1 MGRSTCPSPLPFPK
15 RAIAQITDILAFH
28 LPSPDL
34 QNIMTDDFM
43 TTDQDQVT
51 HTDLTNAAEMLAK
64 LTETPANPPKT
75 PSAAEPDE
83 KPSKTRR
90 AYRKPVIVDLNLL
103 KAVAEQIGIKG
114 KNRSSED
121 LLHQVLE
128 IFLVLGVDGEKP
140 ADAGSQPTQPTSESD
155 SPSVNPSVDV
165 ATASPSASVD
175 LKIVADQ
182 AKTLAWFTSEIE
194 TLKAQVQQLEQA
206 LQQGQAQPSA
216 QLAALQ
222 QENQRLQQERD
233 AAVEK
238 LEAFR
243 KLLNGSSTPAISE
256 AAETTQ
262 LAVPS
267 VSIAKPDPAPAA
279 SKKASSRAPSTRGKK
294 AIAPATKPTAAKP
307 SAAKPSAAKPSAAK
321 PKPAPED
328 ASLDPGVLKALYAII
343 EYNDAQTAHADK
355 WAISF
360 PVMKDLCKTIGVAT
374 QTKITQV
381 FRTKADL
388 IEQHHE
394 KHNLGQRHNRVHQG
408 QSITDVISLRA

>member
-1 MGRSTCPSPLPFPK
+1 
-15 RAIAQITDILAFH
+15 
-28 LPSPDL
+28 
-34 QNIMTDDFM
+34 MTDDFM

-51 HTDLTNAAEMLAK
+51 HTDLTSAAEMLAK
-64 LTETPANPPKT
+64 LPETPADKPQT
-75 PSAAEPDE
+75 PSAAESDE

-128 IFLVLGVDGEKP
+128 IFLVLGVDSAEP
-140 ADAGSQPTQPTSESD
+140 VEADAQPAQPTLEPANPSADPTAE
-155 SPSVNPSVDV
+155 SPS
-165 ATASPSASVD
+165 TTVD

-182 AKTLAWFTSEIE
+182 AKTLAWFTHEIE
-194 TLKAQVQQLEQA
+194 TLKDQIKHLEQA
-206 LQQGQAQPSA
+206 VQQGQTQPNTQ

-222 QENQRLQQERD
+222 IENERLRRERD
-233 AAVEK
+233 AAVDK

-243 KLLNGSSTPAISE
+243 KLLNGSSTPAISKE
-256 AAETTQ
+256 IETAP

-267 VSIAKPDPAPAA
+267 VSLAKPEPAPVA

-294 AIAPATKPTAAKP
+294 AIAPAAKP
-307 SAAKPSAAKPSAAK
+307 SATKPSATKSSATKSSATKPSATK

-328 ASLDPGVLKALYAII
+328 ASLDPGVLKALYAIMD
-343 EYNDAQTAHADK
+343 YNNAQAAHADK

-381 FRTKADL
+381 FRAKADL
-388 IEQHHE
+388 IEQHHQ

-408 QSITDVISLRA
+408 QSITDVISLEG

>member
-1 MGRSTCPSPLPFPK
+1 
-15 RAIAQITDILAFH
+15 
-28 LPSPDL
+28 
-34 QNIMTDDFM
+34 MTDDFI
-43 TTDQDQVT
+43 TTDQDRVS

-64 LTETPANPPKT
+64 LTATTTDKPQM
-75 PSAAEPDE
+75 PSAAESDE

-128 IFLVLGVDGEKP
+128 IFLVLGVDP
-140 ADAGSQPTQPTSESD
+140 AEAVEAHAQSAQPASEPVNSAEETAES
-155 SPSVNPSVDV
+155 SP
-165 ATASPSASVD
+165 ATVD

-182 AKTLAWFTSEIE
+182 AKTLAWFTNEIE
-194 TLKAQVQQLEQA
+194 TLKNQVKQLEQA
-206 LQQGQAQPSA
+206 LQQGQTQPNA

-222 QENQRLQQERD
+222 QENQRLRQERD

-243 KLLNGSSTPAISE
+243 KLLNGSSTPALSTPALSE
-256 AAETTQ
+256 EVEIVRP
-262 LAVPS
+262 AVPT
-267 VSIAKPDPAPAA
+267 VSLAEPEPAPVA
-279 SKKASSRAPSTRGKK
+279 SKKAASRASSTRGKK
-294 AIAPATKPTAAKP
+294 AIAPTATKPTATKPTATKPTATKPTAAK
-307 SAAKPSAAKPSAAK
+307 STATK

-328 ASLDPGVLKALYAII
+328 ASLDPGVLKALYAIMD
-343 EYNDAQTAHADK
+343 YNNAQTSHADK

-388 IEQHHE
+388 IEQHHQE
-394 KHNLGQRHNRVHQG
+394 HSLGQRHNRVHQG
-408 QSITDVISLRA
+408 QSITDVISLGV

>member
-1 MGRSTCPSPLPFPK
+1 
-15 RAIAQITDILAFH
+15 
-28 LPSPDL
+28 
-34 QNIMTDDFM
+34 MTNDFI
-43 TTDQDQVT
+43 TTDQDQVS

-64 LTETPANPPKT
+64 LTATTTDKPQT
-75 PSAAEPDE
+75 PSAAESDE

-128 IFLVLGVDGEKP
+128 IFLVLGVDP
-140 ADAGSQPTQPTSESD
+140 AEAVEAHAQSAQPASEPVNSAEETAES
-155 SPSVNPSVDV
+155 SP
-165 ATASPSASVD
+165 AAVD

-182 AKTLAWFTSEIE
+182 AKTLAWFTNEIE
-194 TLKAQVQQLEQA
+194 TLKNQVKQLEQT
-206 LQQGQAQPSA
+206 LQQGQAQPNA

-222 QENQRLQQERD
+222 QENQRLRQERD

-243 KLLNGSSTPAISE
+243 KLLNGSSTPALSTPALSTPALSTPALSE
-256 AAETTQ
+256 EVEIVRP
-262 LAVPS
+262 AVPT
-267 VSIAKPDPAPAA
+267 VSLAEPEPAPVA
-279 SKKASSRAPSTRGKK
+279 SKKAASRVSSTRGKK
-294 AIAPATKPTAAKP
+294 AIAPTAAKPTAAKP
-307 SAAKPSAAKPSAAK
+307 TTARPSAAKT
-321 PKPAPED
+321 KPAPED
-328 ASLDPGVLKALYAII
+328 ASLDPGVLKALYAIMD
-343 EYNDAQTAHADK
+343 YNNAQTSHADK

-388 IEQHHE
+388 IEQHHQE
-394 KHNLGQRHNRVHQG
+394 HSLGQRHNRVHQG
-408 QSITDVISLRA
+408 QSITDVISLGV

>member
-1 MGRSTCPSPLPFPK
+1 
-15 RAIAQITDILAFH
+15 
-28 LPSPDL
+28 
-34 QNIMTDDFM
+34 MTDDFI
-43 TTDQDQVT
+43 TTDQDQVS

-64 LTETPANPPKT
+64 LTATTADKPQT
-75 PSAAEPDE
+75 PSAAESDE

-128 IFLVLGVDGEKP
+128 IFLVLGVDP
-140 ADAGSQPTQPTSESD
+140 AEVVEAHAQSAQPASEPVNSAEETAES
-155 SPSVNPSVDV
+155 SP
-165 ATASPSASVD
+165 AAVD

-182 AKTLAWFTSEIE
+182 AKTLAWFTNEIE
-194 TLKAQVQQLEQA
+194 TLKNQVKQLEQA
-206 LQQGQAQPSA
+206 LQQGQAQPNA

-222 QENQRLQQERD
+222 QENQRLRQERD

-243 KLLNGSSTPAISE
+243 KLLNGSSTPALSTPAPSE
-256 AAETTQ
+256 GVEIVRP
-262 LAVPS
+262 AVPT
-267 VSIAKPDPAPAA
+267 VSLAEPEPTPVA
-279 SKKASSRAPSTRGKK
+279 SKKAASRVSSTRGKK
-294 AIAPATKPTAAKP
+294 AIAPTAAKPTAAKP
-307 SAAKPSAAKPSAAK
+307 TTARPSAAK

-328 ASLDPGVLKALYAII
+328 ASLDPGVLKALYAIMD
-343 EYNDAQTAHADK
+343 YNNAQTSHADK

-388 IEQHHE
+388 IEQHHQE
-394 KHNLGQRHNRVHQG
+394 HSLGQRHNRVHQG
-408 QSITDVISLRA
+408 QSITDVISLGV

>member
-1 MGRSTCPSPLPFPK
+1 
-15 RAIAQITDILAFH
+15 
-28 LPSPDL
+28 
-34 QNIMTDDFM
+34 MTDDFI
-43 TTDQDQVT
+43 TTDQDQVS

-64 LTETPANPPKT
+64 LTATTANKPQTPAE
-75 PSAAEPDE
+75 SDE

-128 IFLVLGVDGEKP
+128 IFLVLGVDSAELGEAHAQP
-140 ADAGSQPTQPTSESD
+140 AQPVSE
-155 SPSVNPSVDV
+155 PVNSVDE
-165 ATASPSASVD
+165 AAESPAAAVD

-182 AKTLAWFTSEIE
+182 AKTLAWFTNEIE
-194 TLKAQVQQLEQA
+194 TLKNQVKLLEQA
-206 LQQGQAQPSA
+206 LQQGQTHPNA

-222 QENQRLQQERD
+222 QENQQLRQERD

-243 KLLNGSSTPAISE
+243 KLLNGSSTPALPE
-256 AAETTQ
+256 EVETVRP
-262 LAVPS
+262 AVPS
-267 VSIAKPDPAPAA
+267 VSLAEPEPAPVA
-279 SKKASSRAPSTRGKK
+279 SKKAASRTSSTRGKK
-294 AIAPATKPTAAKP
+294 AIAPTAKP
-307 SAAKPSAAKPSAAK
+307 SAVKPSTLNKPSADK

-328 ASLDPGVLKALYAII
+328 ASLDPGVLKALYAIMD
-343 EYNDAQTAHADK
+343 YNNAQTSHANK

-388 IEQHHE
+388 IEQHHQE
-394 KHNLGQRHNRVHQG
+394 HSLGQRHNRVHQG
-408 QSITDVISLRA
+408 QSITDVISLGV

>member
-1 MGRSTCPSPLPFPK
+1 
-15 RAIAQITDILAFH
+15 
-28 LPSPDL
+28 
-34 QNIMTDDFM
+34 MTDDFI
-43 TTDQDQVT
+43 TTDQDRVS

-64 LTETPANPPKT
+64 LTATTTDKPQM
-75 PSAAEPDE
+75 PSAAESDE

-128 IFLVLGVDGEKP
+128 IFLVLGVDP
-140 ADAGSQPTQPTSESD
+140 AEAVEAHAQSAQPASEPVNSSEETAES
-155 SPSVNPSVDV
+155 SP
-165 ATASPSASVD
+165 ATVD

-182 AKTLAWFTSEIE
+182 AKTLAWFTNEIE
-194 TLKAQVQQLEQA
+194 TLKNQVKQLEQA
-206 LQQGQAQPSA
+206 LQQGQTQPNA

-222 QENQRLQQERD
+222 QENQRLRQERD

-243 KLLNGSSTPAISE
+243 KLLNGSSTPALSTPALSTPALSE
-256 AAETTQ
+256 EVEIVRP
-262 LAVPS
+262 AVPT
-267 VSIAKPDPAPAA
+267 VSLAEPEPVPVA
-279 SKKASSRAPSTRGKK
+279 SKKAASRASSTRGKK
-294 AIAPATKPTAAKP
+294 AIAPTAKP
-307 SAAKPSAAKPSAAK
+307 STAKPSTKPSAIK

-328 ASLDPGVLKALYAII
+328 ASLDPGVLKALYAIMD
-343 EYNDAQTAHADK
+343 YNNAQTSHADK

-388 IEQHHE
+388 IEQHHQE
-394 KHNLGQRHNRVHQG
+394 HSLGQRHNRVHQG
-408 QSITDVISLRA
+408 QSITDVISLGV

>member
-1 MGRSTCPSPLPFPK
+1 
-15 RAIAQITDILAFH
+15 
-28 LPSPDL
+28 
-34 QNIMTDDFM
+34 MTDDFM
-43 TTDQDQVT
+43 TTDQDRVT
-51 HTDLTNAAEMLAK
+51 HTDLTSAAEMLAK
-64 LTETPANPPKT
+64 LTETSADKLQK

-128 IFLVLGVDGEKP
+128 IFLVLGVDPTE
-140 ADAGSQPTQPTSESD
+140 AVEARSQPEQSPSESV
-155 SPSVNPSVDV
+155 SPSVE
-165 ATASPSASVD
+165 AAAESPPIAVD

-182 AKTLAWFTSEIE
+182 AKTLAWFTNEIE
-194 TLKAQVQQLEQA
+194 TLKDQVKHLEQA
-206 LQQGQAQPSA
+206 LQQGQTQPNA

-222 QENQRLQQERD
+222 QENQRLRQERD

-256 AAETTQ
+256 AVETTR

-267 VSIAKPDPAPAA
+267 VAIAKSEPAPVT
-279 SKKASSRAPSTRGKK
+279 SKKASSRAPSTRGKR
-294 AIAPATKPTAAKP
+294 AIAP
-307 SAAKPSAAKPSAAK
+307 SAKPSAAK
-321 PKPAPED
+321 PKPVPED
-328 ASLDPGVLKALYAII
+328 ASLDPGVLKALYAIMD
-343 EYNDAQTAHADK
+343 YNDAQTAHADK

-381 FRTKADL
+381 FRAKADL
-388 IEQHHE
+388 IKQHHE
-394 KHNLGQRHNRVHQG
+394 THNLGQRHNRVHQG
-408 QSITDVISLRA
+408 QSITDVISLGA

>member
-1 MGRSTCPSPLPFPK
+1 
-15 RAIAQITDILAFH
+15 
-28 LPSPDL
+28 
-34 QNIMTDDFM
+34 MTDDFM
-43 TTDQDQVT
+43 TSDQDRVT
-51 HTDLTNAAEMLAK
+51 HTDLTSAAEMLAK
-64 LTETPANPPKT
+64 LTETSADKLQK

-128 IFLVLGVDGEKP
+128 IFLVLGVDPTE
-140 ADAGSQPTQPTSESD
+140 AVEARSQPEQSLSESV
-155 SPSVNPSVDV
+155 SPSVE
-165 ATASPSASVD
+165 AAAESPPIAVD

-182 AKTLAWFTSEIE
+182 AKTLAWFTNEIE
-194 TLKAQVQQLEQA
+194 TLKDQVKQLEQA
-206 LQQGQAQPSA
+206 LQQGQTQPNA

-222 QENQRLQQERD
+222 QENQRLRQERD
-233 AAVEK
+233 VAVEK

-243 KLLNGSSTPAISE
+243 KLLNGSSTPAIPE
-256 AAETTQ
+256 PVETTR

-267 VSIAKPDPAPAA
+267 VAIAKPDPALVT
-279 SKKASSRAPSTRGKK
+279 SKKASSRTPSTRGKR
-294 AIAPATKPTAAKP
+294 AIAPSAKP

-321 PKPAPED
+321 PKPVPED
-328 ASLDPGVLKALYAII
+328 ASLDPGVLKALYAIMD
-343 EYNDAQTAHADK
+343 YNNAQTAHADK

-381 FRTKADL
+381 FRAKADL
-388 IEQHHE
+388 IKQHHE
-394 KHNLGQRHNRVHQG
+394 THNLGQRHNRVHQG
-408 QSITDVISLRA
+408 QSITDVISLGA

>member
-1 MGRSTCPSPLPFPK
+1 
-15 RAIAQITDILAFH
+15 
-28 LPSPDL
+28 
-34 QNIMTDDFM
+34 MTDDFI
-43 TTDQDQVT
+43 TTDQDQVS

-64 LTETPANPPKT
+64 LTATTTDKPQM
-75 PSAAEPDE
+75 PSAAESDE

-128 IFLVLGVDGEKP
+128 IFLVLGVDP
-140 ADAGSQPTQPTSESD
+140 AEAVEAHAQSAQLASEPVNSAEETAES
-155 SPSVNPSVDV
+155 SP
-165 ATASPSASVD
+165 ATVD

-182 AKTLAWFTSEIE
+182 AKTLAWFTNEIE
-194 TLKAQVQQLEQA
+194 TLKNQVKQLEQA
-206 LQQGQAQPSA
+206 LQQGQTQPNA

-222 QENQRLQQERD
+222 QENQRLRQERD

-243 KLLNGSSTPAISE
+243 KLLNGSSTPALSTP
-256 AAETTQ
+256 ALSTPALSAEVEIIPP
-262 LAVPS
+262 AVPT
-267 VSIAKPDPAPAA
+267 VSLAEPEPTPVV
-279 SKKASSRAPSTRGKK
+279 SKKAASRASSTRGKK
-294 AIAPATKPTAAKP
+294 AIAPTAKPSTTKPTAAKP
-307 SAAKPSAAKPSAAK
+307 SAIK

-328 ASLDPGVLKALYAII
+328 ASLDPGVLEALYAIMD
-343 EYNDAQTAHADK
+343 YNNAQTSHADK

-381 FRTKADL
+381 FRAKADL
-388 IEQHHE
+388 IEQHHQE
-394 KHNLGQRHNRVHQG
+394 HSLGQRHNRVHKG
-408 QSITDVISLRA
+408 QSITNVISLGV